1 MRYRDLRVGQAF
13 RFTGLDGVW
22 VRCRGGF
29 RPGCGGKL
37 RQCNTRLGVELWS
50 GVNE

>member
-1 MRYRDLRVGQAF
+1 MTYRDLRVGQAF
-13 RFTGLDGVW
+13 RFSGLDGVW

-37 RQCNTRLGVELWS
+37 LKCNDKLSVELY
-50 GVNE
+50 